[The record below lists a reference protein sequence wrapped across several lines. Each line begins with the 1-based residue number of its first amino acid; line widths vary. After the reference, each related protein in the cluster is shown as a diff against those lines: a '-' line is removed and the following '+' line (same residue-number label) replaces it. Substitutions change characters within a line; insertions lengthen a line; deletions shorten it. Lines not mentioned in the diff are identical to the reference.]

1 MTANESFAVDLQ
13 SLTDFAAELA
23 TQLSGMT
30 QPLSHMDSLVDHQL
44 RLGEFGEAYS
54 LWDNHG
60 IAVSEMYI
68 LVGQARD
75 AIEFANEITKTVSN
89 AYQHY
94 DDTVT
99 GALSTVGNTIQS
111 VTAPVVS
118 TVTSVVDGVLPGVL
132 GNRTV

>member
-1 MTANESFAVDLQ
+1 MTESFAVDLQ
-13 SLTDFAAELA
+13 SLTDFTEELA

-30 QPLSHMDSLVDHQL
+30 QPLAHLDSLVDHKL

-60 IAVSEMYI
+60 IAVAEMFI

-75 AIEFANEITKTVSN
+75 AIGFAGEITRTVST

-99 GALSTVGNTIQS
+99 GALSTVGNTIQA
-111 VTAPVVS
+111 VAAPVVS
-118 TVTSVVDGVLPGVL
+118 IVDDLLPGD
-132 GNRTV
+132 GKA